1 MQGAV
6 DGGNTFADAR
16 FVDWRLEAV
25 DGDVVF
31 TGPRVI
37 DVVREAIDEGRE
49 AVDVG
54 HVAVDEGDTV
64 DENAVLAGVVTSF
77 LWMVVN

>member
-16 FVDWRLEAV
+16 FVDWRLDAV

-31 TGPRVI
+31 AGPQVI
-37 DVVREAIDEGRE
+37 DVVHEAIDEGHE

-54 HVAVDEGDTV
+54 HVAVDEGDTI
-64 DENAVLAGVVTSF
+64 DENTILAGVVTGF